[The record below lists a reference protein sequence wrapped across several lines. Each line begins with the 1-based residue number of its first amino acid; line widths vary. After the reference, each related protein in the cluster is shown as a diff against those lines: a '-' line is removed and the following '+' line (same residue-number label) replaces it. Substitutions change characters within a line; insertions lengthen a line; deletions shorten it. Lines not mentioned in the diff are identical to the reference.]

1 MTRGRRR
8 GVLNLGNY
16 AGSGIRRAVHVLD
29 LGRVLGAVRCDVR
42 HSVPLAPSQG
52 WANIRDS
59 RECVFRLIPCRVLE
73 SLRLHL
79 VWMKSSHQR
88 RFSTPPETGRTAVLR
103 LSVIYNHLFIQTH
116 FPRPSSHS

>member
-73 SLRLHL
+73 PLRLHL

-88 RFSTPPETGRTAVLR
+88 RFSTPPETGGPPPPFFLVFKYFFFF
-103 LSVIYNHLFIQTH
+103 SH
-116 FPRPSSHS
+116 FFL